1 MGIPLVSEV
10 ADFFAALASGRDIG
24 AVRGPTLFVVLHS
37 VLLGCL
43 CRPCVD
49 ARPDGKGP
57 RHWLASLALF
67 LTYILGGT
75 TVTAALLGLRPC
87 WMVDDRVWL
96 FYALGWLLAG
106 LLPVRR
112 LVLQS
117 PAKVCDSS
125 FSQLLLLLYPFR
137 AIPRGLTH
145 ISLHFPS
152 QIVFALAHALIRV
165 SFVSGAVIAADT
177 ACPRA
182 LLAAIFVPVFNS
194 HGMDWLTTPVF
205 LALEGRPLVPCT
217 DWLTP
222 SPFVFPSSFLSSS
235 SSSSSLSSSQ
245 RTSKHVWCGAGVLR
259 AERACVGRG
268 GDGRAAR
275 VARERGARRA
285 ARRRRCRQHVPR
297 PRRVRVGP
305 ARAHLRPPRRARA
318 PPPRRRQP
326 RVRAASQLPLEKQ
339 GRMRFPSSLTPSQSN
354 DHKNKMNK
362 NECRLCKSLC

>member
-125 FSQLLLLLYPFR
+125 FSQLLLLLYPFQSNSQR
-137 AIPRGLTH
+137 AHTHFPALPLPDCLCTCTRAHPRVLCERRSHCCRHRVSACSPRCNLCPRLQQPRHGLAHHPRLPRPRGPAPRP
-145 ISLHFPS
+145 LHR
-152 QIVFALAHALIRV
+152 LAH
-165 SFVSGAVIAADT
+165 SFSVCFS
-177 ACPRA
+177 
-182 LLAAIFVPVFNS
+182 
-194 HGMDWLTTPVF
+194 F
-205 LALEGRPLVPCT
+205 L
-217 DWLTP
+217 
-222 SPFVFPSSFLSSS
+222 SFLSSS

-259 AERACVGRG
+259 AEWACVGRG

-305 ARAHLRPPRRARA
+305 ARAHLRPPRCARA

-326 RVRAASQLPLEKQ
+326 RVRAASQLPLEQQ

-354 DHKNKMNK
+354 DHKKQTK
-362 NECRLCKSLC
+362 

>member
-125 FSQLLLLLYPFR
+125 
-137 AIPRGLTH
+137 
-145 ISLHFPS
+145 
-152 QIVFALAHALIRV
+152 
-165 SFVSGAVIAADT
+165 
-177 ACPRA
+177 
-182 LLAAIFVPVFNS
+182 S
-194 HGMDWLTTPVF
+194 HN
-205 LALEGRPLVPCT
+205 
-217 DWLTP
+217 
-222 SPFVFPSSFLSSS
+222 SSS
-235 SSSSSLSSSQ
+235 SFTLSEQFPEGSHTFPCTSPPRLSL
-245 RTSKHVWCGAGVLR
+245 
-259 AERACVGRG
+259 
-268 GDGRAAR
+268 
-275 VARERGARRA
+275 
-285 ARRRRCRQHVPR
+285 
-297 PRRVRVGP
+297 
-305 ARAHLRPPRRARA
+305 HLRTRSSAC
-318 PPPRRRQP
+318 
-326 RVRAASQLPLEKQ
+326 PL
-339 GRMRFPSSLTPSQSN
+339 
-354 DHKNKMNK
+354 
-362 NECRLCKSLC
+362 